1 MTAISEQNKK
11 RQQVIKKVTL
21 VGAVVNIILAIGKT
35 VFGFIAQ
42 SQSLIADGIH
52 SISDLLSDALVL
64 VAAHHSHH
72 GPDSEHPYGHGRFE
86 TAATLGL
93 GILLALVGLGLGW
106 DAAKRLFEPEEL
118 MHPSMLAIYVALI
131 SVLAK
136 EWSYHYTLKAARKFK
151 SEMLKANAWHHR
163 SDAVSSIVVLV
174 GVAGTLAGLPY
185 LDAIAAVIV
194 AVMILHIGWEI
205 GWPAF
210 QELVDAGLEEEQ
222 LQKITEIILSIGGV
236 EAVHMLRTR
245 KIGGEASVDVHVL
258 LSKPWLSVSEGHLIG
273 QTVIDRLRDEIDEVT
288 DVTVHIDPE
297 DDEIA
302 PPTKGLPLR
311 AEAEE
316 MLDEIWRPIP
326 QASARQRVL
335 FHYLDGRIDVDVFFP
350 LQMFSDINASETLQS
365 QMQSALGSALE
376 FGELKIYFG

>member
-1 MTAISEQNKK
+1 MAMDENKNSK
-11 RQQVIKKVTL
+11 RLQVTQRVTVL
-21 VGAVVNIILAIGKT
+21 GAVINIILALAKT
-35 VFGFIAQ
+35 VFGYIAQ
-42 SQSLIADGIH
+42 SQSLVADGIH
-52 SISDLLSDALVL
+52 SLSDLLSDGLVL
-64 VAAHHSHH
+64 MAARHSHN

-93 GILLALVGLGLGW
+93 GILLGLVALGISW
-106 DAAKRLFEPEEL
+106 DAAKRLFSPDEL
-118 MHPSMLAIYVALI
+118 MQPKMLAIYVALF

-136 EWSYHYTLKAARKFK
+136 EWLYHYTMKASRQVK
-151 SEMLKANAWHHR
+151 SDMLKANAWHHR

-185 LDAIAAVIV
+185 LDAIAAVVV
-194 AVMILHIGWEI
+194 ALMIAHVGWEI

-222 LQKITEIILSIGGV
+222 LQKITDIILSIGGV

-245 KIGGEASVDVHVL
+245 KIGGEAAVDVHVL

-273 QTVIDRLRDEIDEVT
+273 QTVIDRLRDEMDEVT

-297 DDEIA
+297 DDDIA

-311 AEAEE
+311 VQAEQ
-316 MLDEIWRPIP
+316 MLDQLWQHVPEAGSRT
-326 QASARQRVL
+326 RVL
-335 FHYLDGRIDVDVFFP
+335 FHYLDGKIDVDVYFP
-350 LQMFSDINASETLQS
+350 LETCSGVEQAKALRQTLQA
-365 QMQSALGSALE
+365 ALDPVVEFGALE
-376 FGELKIYFG
+376 IYFG